1 MLLNTISFTVDVF
14 LGEEEKPI
22 FGVPLQ
28 IAVERSKSHDG
39 IDIPVIVRECI
50 DYIEEHGNIN
60 IFENVHYLKLTS
72 AY

>member
-1 MLLNTISFTVDVF
+1 MLSNTLLFTGDVF

-50 DYIEEHGNIN
+50 DYIEEHGNIGFMK
-60 IFENVHYLKLTS
+60 IFII
-72 AY
+72 